1 MDEVI
6 AIVQAR
12 MQSSRL
18 TGKILADLKGKP
30 LIAHIIERLKASKGV
45 DRVVLAVPESEAVY
59 LAAVAAEAGAEI
71 HSGSCDDV
79 LGRFYSAAR
88 NFPAA
93 YHVRATGDNPLIDTR
108 MLARCIKECKSGLW
122 DMVSCK
128 NMPLGT
134 NTEVFPAGLL
144 DYLSSF
150 GRLSYHREHV
160 TTYVYEHED
169 EFRVRRLTPPRKLQ
183 APQYRLTVDTPE
195 DLSLMHIIYNN
206 LYKAGKIIALED
218 VIRFL
223 HKNPEIARINSHVTQ
238 RSWKDEKAATAVA

>member
-18 TGKILADLKGKP
+18 PGKIMADLKGKP
-30 LIAHIIERLKASKGV
+30 LIAHIIERLKATEGI
-45 DRVVLAVPESEAVY
+45 DLVVIAVPESEAAS
-59 LAAVAAEAGAEI
+59 LAPVAAESGAEI
-71 HSGSCDDV
+71 HPGSNYDV

-108 MLARCIKECKSGLW
+108 MLARCIKECKSGFW
-122 DMVSCK
+122 DMVGCK

-134 NTEVFPAGLL
+134 SIEVFPSSLL
-144 DYLSSF
+144 DYLSCFS
-150 GRLSYHREHV
+150 RLSYHREHV
-160 TTYVYEHED
+160 TAYVYEHED
-169 EFRVRRLTPPRKLQ
+169 EFRVKRLNPPRKLQ
-183 APQYRLTVDTPE
+183 APEYRLTVDVPE
-195 DLSLMHIIYNN
+195 DLSLMRMIYNN
-206 LYKAGKIIALED
+206 LYQAGKIIALED

-223 HKNPEIARINSHVTQ
+223 RKNPEIARINSSVVQ
-238 RSWKDEKAATAVA
+238 RSWKEEKMATAVA

>member
-18 TGKILADLKGKP
+18 PGKILADLKGKP

-144 DYLSSF
+144 DYLFSF

-195 DLSLMHIIYNN
+195 DLSLMHIIYDN

-223 HKNPEIARINSHVTQ
+223 HKNPEIARINSRVTQ

>member
-18 TGKILADLKGKP
+18 PGKILAYLKGKP
-30 LIAHIIERLKASKGV
+30 LIAHIIERLKATEGV
-45 DRVVLAVPESEAVY
+45 DRVVLAVPESEAAY
-59 LAAVAAEAGAEI
+59 LAPVAAQAGAEI
-71 HSGSCDDV
+71 HPGSGYDV
-79 LGRFYSAAR
+79 LGRFYSAAW

-122 DMVSCK
+122 DMVGCK

-134 NTEVFPAGLL
+134 SAEVFPAGLL
-144 DYLSSF
+144 DYLSCF

-160 TTYVYEHED
+160 TTYVYEHEE
-169 EFRVRRLTPPRKLQ
+169 EFRVKRLAPPRKLQ
-183 APQYRLTVDTPE
+183 APEYRLTVDTPE
-195 DLSLMHIIYNN
+195 DLSLMRIIFNN
-206 LYKAGKIIALED
+206 LYQVDKIIALEE

-223 HKNPEIARINSHVTQ
+223 RKNPQIARINSHVTQ
-238 RSWKDEKAATAVA
+238 RSWKEEKMVTAVA

>member
-18 TGKILADLKGKP
+18 PGKILADLKGKP
-30 LIAHIIERLKASKGV
+30 LIAHIIERLKATDGV
-45 DRVVLAVPESEAVY
+45 DRVVLAVPESEAAY
-59 LAAVAAEAGAEI
+59 LAPVAEEAGADL
-71 HSGSCDDV
+71 HPGSYNDV

-88 NFPAA
+88 NFPSA
-93 YHVRATGDNPLIDTR
+93 YHVRATGDNPLIDTL
-108 MLARCIKECKSGLW
+108 MLARCIKECKSGHW
-122 DMVSCK
+122 DIVGCR

-134 NTEVFPAGLL
+134 STEVFPASLL
-144 DYLSSF
+144 DHLRCF

-160 TTYVYEHED
+160 TTYVYEHEN

-183 APQYRLTVDTPE
+183 APEYRLTVDTPE
-195 DLSLMHIIYNN
+195 DLSLMRTIYNS
-206 LYKAGKIIALED
+206 LYQANRVIALEE

-223 HKNPEIARINSHVTQ
+223 QQNPQIAGINSHVTQ
-238 RSWKDEKAATAVA
+238 RSWKEEKMAAAVA

>member
-18 TGKILADLKGKP
+18 PDKILADLKGKP

-71 HSGSCDDV
+71 HSGSCNDV

-144 DYLSSF
+144 DYLFSF